1 MNEIMSGTAQDFQ
14 QTAQN
19 MRATA
24 QQVVTDIAA
33 VRAEVNSAILDLP
46 DETRANAD
54 AMRKVV
60 SDQIAALTALADV
73 IKKQAGGLDI
83 SGPGLYAPS
92 PKDET
97 DAGSPSSNGSSGA
110 SPPLTVVPTND
121 SRDLSDAGAHPGNGA
136 EKNNAEVAGDLS
148 HETESLM
155 QKLNGVARDLVEV
168 TDGTVPADLE
178 QRYLAGESHVYTH
191 RLFEE
196 RGSRVR
202 RMIRNRYHDD
212 KTLRERVDSYVRLFE
227 RLLDRVSSTSHGKE
241 LADACLASES
251 GKLYLLMANASG
263 RTAPQ

>member
-1 MNEIMSGTAQDFQ
+1 MSGTAQDFQ

-83 SGPGLYAPS
+83 SGPGLYAPA
-92 PKDET
+92 PKDE
-97 DAGSPSSNGSSGA
+97 AKAELSPSLNGSSSA
-110 SPPLTVVPTND
+110 QEARPRDSQATPLPVLET
-121 SRDLSDAGAHPGNGA
+121 HPGNGA
-136 EKNNAEVAGDLS
+136 EKSNAEAAGDLS

-155 QKLNGVARDLVEV
+155 QKLNGVARDLVEF

-191 RLFEE
+191 LLFEE

-202 RMIRNRYHDD
+202 RMIRNRYQDD
-212 KTLRERVDSYVRLFE
+212 KILRERVDSYVRLFE
-227 RLLDRVSSTSHGKE
+227 RLLEMVSATSQGKQ

-263 RTAPQ
+263 RTAAQ